1 MRYSI
6 FGESHGSAIGVV
18 LEQVPP
24 GLVLDREA
32 ISKEMA
38 RRAPGESPL
47 STARKEA
54 DIPEILSGVFE
65 GKTTGPPLCAIIH
78 NSDHHSKDYAKT
90 RFLARPSHGD
100 YTGFVRY
107 QGCNDYRGG
116 GHFSGRLTAPLVFAG
131 AVAKQLLAQRG
142 ITVGAHISQ
151 VGTVKDTSF
160 AATELTPTLFQTLS
174 EKAFPTVDDQ
184 AGAAMQ
190 AEILQA
196 REELD
201 SIGGA
206 IQCAVLGLPVGVG
219 SPDLGCNV
227 EGVLAQ
233 HLFAVPAVKGLSFG
247 AGFDFAAMRGSQ
259 ANDPFYM
266 ENGQVKTRTNH
277 SGGVNGGISN
287 GMPILFQVAIRPT
300 PSIGREQDTINFSTM
315 EDAKLTIQGRHDP
328 CIVHRA
334 VPVIEAAAALAIC
347 ELLGI

>member
-6 FGESHGSAIGVV
+6 FGESHGPAIGVV

-38 RRAPGESPL
+38 RRAPGKSSL

-54 DIPEILSGVFE
+54 DVPEILSGVFD
-65 GKTTGPPLCAIIH
+65 GKTTGTPLCAIIH

-151 VGTVKDTSF
+151 IGTVKDKSF
-160 AATELTPTLFQTLS
+160 ADTQLTPTLFQTLS

-233 HLFAVPAVKGLSFG
+233 HLFAVPAVKGISFG
-247 AGFDFAAMRGSQ
+247 AGFAFASMRGSA

-266 ENGQVKTRTNH
+266 DGGQVKTRTNH

-287 GMPILFQVAIRPT
+287 GMPVLFQVAIRPT
-300 PSIGREQDTINFSTM
+300 PSIGQEQNTINFSTM

>member
-24 GLVLDREA
+24 GLVLDRKA

-38 RRAPGESPL
+38 RRAPGKSPL

-65 GKTTGPPLCAIIH
+65 GKTTGTPLCAIIH

-227 EGVLAQ
+227 EGMLAQ

>member
-32 ISKEMA
+32 ISKEME
-38 RRAPGESPL
+38 RRAPGKSPL

-54 DIPEILSGVFE
+54 DVPEILSGVFD
-65 GKTTGPPLCAIIH
+65 GKTTGTPLCAIIH

-151 VGTVKDTSF
+151 IGTVKEKSF
-160 AATELTPTLFQTLS
+160 ADTQLTPTLFQTLS

-206 IQCAVLGLPVGVG
+206 IQCAVLRLPVGVG

-233 HLFAVPAVKGLSFG
+233 HLFAVPAVKGISFG
-247 AGFDFAAMRGSQ
+247 AGFAFASMRGSA

-266 ENGQVKTRTNH
+266 DGGQVKTRTNH

-287 GMPILFQVAIRPT
+287 GMPVLFQVAIRPT
-300 PSIGREQDTINFSTM
+300 PSIGQEQNTINFSTM

>member
-38 RRAPGESPL
+38 RRAPGKSPL

-65 GKTTGPPLCAIIH
+65 GKTTGTPLCAIIP

-233 HLFAVPAVKGLSFG
+233 HLSAVPAVKGLSFG